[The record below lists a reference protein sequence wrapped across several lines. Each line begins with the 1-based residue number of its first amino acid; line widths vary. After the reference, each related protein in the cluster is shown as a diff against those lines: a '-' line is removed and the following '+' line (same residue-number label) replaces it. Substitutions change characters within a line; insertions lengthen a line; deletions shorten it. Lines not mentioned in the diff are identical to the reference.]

1 MRLIKDSV
9 WYVSD
14 PHIPHLQTFLSPH
27 NQKMQIGVGH
37 KRTLHLSSRNTCL
50 LSEWVRLHQQMAQ
63 MLRSSESIHI
73 WWYFVTFFTFSLKLA
88 KHYHQ
93 AVLPNVYFLLMQH
106 VCLSLLS
113 NYQNLFRYQ
122 KKIICLVWHFSR
134 GRWQLLYTKNSHR
147 NASQLA
153 QNK

>member
-1 MRLIKDSV
+1 MLA
-9 WYVSD
+9 
-14 PHIPHLQTFLSPH
+14 
-27 NQKMQIGVGH
+27 
-37 KRTLHLSSRNTCL
+37 
-50 LSEWVRLHQQMAQ
+50 EWVRLHQQMAQ

-134 GRWQLLYTKNSHR
+134 ARWQLLLKKTLI
-147 NASQLA
+147 QLLPSWQRTNNLSKYGRKIGKINYRHCLDLA
-153 QNK
+153 FDKYWHLVSEWNCFFWHWARMKLAFW